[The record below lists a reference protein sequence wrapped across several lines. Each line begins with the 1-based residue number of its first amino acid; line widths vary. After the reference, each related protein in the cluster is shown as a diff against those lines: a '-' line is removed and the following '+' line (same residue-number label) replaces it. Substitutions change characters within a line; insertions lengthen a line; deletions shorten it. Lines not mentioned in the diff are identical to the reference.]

1 MTAQP
6 LFEIP
11 EDESPELLS
20 LELTEE
26 ELVADLMWPNAVEP
40 PAAKPRA
47 ELRAVEAAPERKLTL
62 RWADPAAVLEAA
74 RGMSGRQY
82 LEAVARGELP
92 PPPIAEL
99 LGMEIV
105 EVGDGR
111 ATFATQPREQHYNPI
126 GVVHGGLA
134 ATLLDS
140 AMGCAV
146 QSTLET
152 AAGYTTLEL
161 KVNFTRP
168 MTSQT
173 GRVFAE
179 AQIVHRGS
187 RVATAEARL
196 ISAEDGKLLAHGTS
210 TLLILGD

>member
-26 ELVADLMWPNAVEP
+26 ELVADLMWPNEP

-47 ELRAVEAAPERKLTL
+47 ELRAVEAAAPERKLTV

-111 ATFATQPREQHYNPI
+111 ATFATQPHEQHYNPI

-140 AMGCAV
+140 AMGCAL

-168 MTSQT
+168 MTSRT

-210 TLLILGD
+210 TLLILGG